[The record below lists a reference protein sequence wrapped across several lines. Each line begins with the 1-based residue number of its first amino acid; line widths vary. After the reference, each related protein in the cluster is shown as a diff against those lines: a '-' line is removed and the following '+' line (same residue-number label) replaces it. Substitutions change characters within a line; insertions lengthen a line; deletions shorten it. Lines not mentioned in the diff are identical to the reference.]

1 MSRLYVVATPIG
13 NLEDLSPRAL
23 RILKEADLILAED
36 TRVTRGLLTA
46 FSIKTPLE
54 SCHQHNEGS
63 KAEQIISR
71 MLESSLQVAL
81 VTDAGTPA
89 VSDPGALLIG
99 AANQAGIE
107 VIAVPGPSAFA
118 AALSKSG
125 FEEKEFTF
133 FGFLPRK
140 NKELTQKLRSMQ
152 GSASLAVIYE
162 SPHRMLDLLNAVGEI
177 YPGCRLSVSRELTKL
192 HEQTL
197 NGTVEEILERF
208 KADAGLLR
216 GEFAVVL
223 QVPPKPLQEPQETGE
238 ISAEARLMDLM
249 VQGRTLRDARAEL
262 LAGGLRKNTVY
273 AAALNL
279 KRLAQTLLEREG

>member
-1 MSRLYVVATPIG
+1 MSCLFVVATPIG
-13 NLEDLSPRAL
+13 NLEDFSPRAL

-54 SCHQHNEGS
+54 SYHQHNEGS

-71 MLESSLQVAL
+71 MLEGSLQVAL

-89 VSDPGALLIG
+89 VSDPGALLVN
-99 AANQAGIE
+99 AAFQAGIE
-107 VIAVPGPSAFA
+107 VIAIPGPSAFA

-140 NKELTQKLRSMQ
+140 NNELRQKLRSMQ

-162 SPHRMLDLLNAVGEI
+162 SPHRMLALLNAVGEI

-192 HEQTL
+192 YEQTI
-197 NGTVEEILERF
+197 NGTVEDLLERF

-223 QVPPKPLQEPQETGE
+223 QVPTKPMQEEQDVGE

-262 LAGGLRKNTVY
+262 LAGGLRKNTAY

-279 KRLAQTLLEREG
+279 KRLAQTLLERED